1 MGGSS
6 AGHCCYQSYH
16 MVDHLMVTT
25 VTSLGRSGLSD
36 WMIQRISAWVM
47 TSYLVFIIGYFIAN
61 PDLDYAQWAELNSCL
76 PMRMFSLITI
86 LSIAAHAW
94 IGMWCVLTDYITV
107 RLIGPKATAI
117 RIFLQLGMIAITL
130 LYVIWAIDILWGI

>member
-1 MGGSS
+1 
-6 AGHCCYQSYH
+6 
-16 MVDHLMVTT
+16 MVTN

-36 WMIQRISAWVM
+36 WLIARVSAYVM
-47 TSYLVFIIGYFIAN
+47 TAYLIFIVGYLMLT
-61 PDLDYAQWAELNSCL
+61 PELDYSQWAALNSSL
-76 PMRMFSLITI
+76 PMRMFSLVTI

-107 RLIGPKATAI
+107 RLIGPKATAL
-117 RIFLQLGMIAITL
+117 RIIFQLGMIAITL

>member
-1 MGGSS
+1 
-6 AGHCCYQSYH
+6 
-16 MVDHLMVTT
+16 MVTN

-36 WMIQRISAWVM
+36 WLIARVSAYVM
-47 TSYLVFIIGYFIAN
+47 TAYLIFIVGYLMLT
-61 PDLDYAQWAELNSCL
+61 PDLNYTQWAAFNSSL
-76 PMRMFSLITI
+76 PMRMFSLVTI

-107 RLIGPKATAI
+107 RLIGPKATAL
-117 RIFLQLGMIAITL
+117 RIIFQLGMIAITL

>member
-1 MGGSS
+1 
-6 AGHCCYQSYH
+6 
-16 MVDHLMVTT
+16 MVTN

-36 WMIQRISAWVM
+36 WLIARVSAYVM
-47 TSYLVFIIGYFIAN
+47 TAYLIFIVGYLMLT
-61 PDLDYAQWAELNSCL
+61 PDLKYTQWAALNSSL
-76 PMRMFSLITI
+76 PMRMFSLLTI

-107 RLIGPKATAI
+107 RLIGPKATAL
-117 RIFLQLGMIAITL
+117 RIIFQLGMIAITL

>member
-1 MGGSS
+1 
-6 AGHCCYQSYH
+6 
-16 MVDHLMVTT
+16 MVTT

-36 WMIQRISAWVM
+36 WLIQRVSAYVM
-47 TSYLVFIIGYFIAN
+47 TAYLIFIVGYLLLT
-61 PDLDYAQWAELNSCL
+61 PDLNYTQWAALNSSL

-107 RLIGPKATAI
+107 RLIGPKATAL
-117 RIFLQLGMIAITL
+117 RIIFQLGMMAVTL
-130 LYVIWAIDILWGI
+130 LYVVWAIDILWGI

>member
-1 MGGSS
+1 
-6 AGHCCYQSYH
+6 
-16 MVDHLMVTT
+16 MVTT

-36 WMIQRISAWVM
+36 WLIARVSAYVM
-47 TSYLVFIIGYFIAN
+47 TAYLIFIVGYLMLTPELN
-61 PDLDYAQWAELNSCL
+61 YTQWAALNSSL

-107 RLIGPKATAI
+107 RLIGPKATAL
-117 RIFLQLGMIAITL
+117 RIIFQLGMMAVTL
-130 LYVIWAIDILWGI
+130 LYVVWAIDILWGI